1 MSDSHDR
8 RTFLAT
14 LGAAALTLAA
24 RRPIPLISR
33 RRLKR
38 IGLQLYT
45 VRDEMAKDVPK
56 TLERVAQIGYR
67 EVEFAGYF
75 KHTPHEIHE
84 LLERYKLSA
93 PSSHVPYPAKW
104 DDWKKTVADA
114 KKVGHQYVTVAW
126 TPEEQRK
133 GADAYQR
140 VAETFNRAGTE
151 ARKAGLHFAYHNH
164 DYELAAPAGGGAL
177 PLDVLFEHTDPA
189 LVTFEM
195 DLYWMVH
202 GGADPLAYF
211 TKYPGRISLVHVKD
225 AMGDASH
232 TMTEVGKGTID
243 FPKIFA
249 YDADHGAHIKHAFV
263 EHDQPADPFASVTAS
278 YEYLVKMEY

>member
-1 MSDSHDR
+1 MPDSHDR

-24 RRPIPLISR
+24 RRPVPLISR

-93 PSSHVPYPAKW
+93 PSSHVPYPEKW

-114 KKVGHQYVTVAW
+114 KKVGHEYVTVAW
-126 TPEEQRK
+126 TPDEKRQ

-164 DYELAAPAGGGAL
+164 DYELAAPAAGGPL

-211 TKYPGRISLVHVKD
+211 KKYPGRISLVHVKD
-225 AMGDASH
+225 AMAGPEH

-249 YDADHGAHIKHAFV
+249 YDADHGTHIKHAFV
-263 EHDQPADPFASVTAS
+263 EHDQPADAFASAKAS
-278 YEYLVKMEY
+278 FEYLQKMEY

>member
-24 RRPIPLISR
+24 RRPVPLISR

-93 PSSHVPYPAKW
+93 PSSHVPYPEKW
-104 DDWKKTVADA
+104 D
-114 KKVGHQYVTVAW
+114 
-126 TPEEQRK
+126 
-133 GADAYQR
+133 
-140 VAETFNRAGTE
+140 
-151 ARKAGLHFAYHNH
+151 
-164 DYELAAPAGGGAL
+164 
-177 PLDVLFEHTDPA
+177 
-189 LVTFEM
+189 
-195 DLYWMVH
+195 
-202 GGADPLAYF
+202 
-211 TKYPGRISLVHVKD
+211 
-225 AMGDASH
+225 
-232 TMTEVGKGTID
+232 
-243 FPKIFA
+243 
-249 YDADHGAHIKHAFV
+249 
-263 EHDQPADPFASVTAS
+263 
-278 YEYLVKMEY
+278 

>member
-93 PSSHVPYPAKW
+93 PSSHVPYPEKW
-104 DDWKKTVADA
+104 DDWKSTVADA
-114 KKVGHQYVTVAW
+114 KKVGHEYVTVAW
-126 TPEEQRK
+126 TPDEKRQ

-164 DYELAAPAGGGAL
+164 DYELAAPAVGGPL

-211 TKYPGRISLVHVKD
+211 KKYPGRISLVHVKD
-225 AMGDASH
+225 AMAGPEH

-263 EHDQPADPFASVTAS
+263 EHDQPADPFASVKAS
-278 YEYLVKMEY
+278 FEYLQKMEY

>member
-24 RRPIPLISR
+24 RRPVPLITR

-93 PSSHVPYPAKW
+93 PSSHVPYPEKW

-114 KKVGHQYVTVAW
+114 KKVGHEYVTVAW
-126 TPEEQRK
+126 TPDEKRQ

-164 DYELAAPAGGGAL
+164 DYELAAPAVGGPL

-211 TKYPGRISLVHVKD
+211 KKYPGRISLVHVKD
-225 AMGDASH
+225 AMAGPEH

-263 EHDQPADPFASVTAS
+263 EHDQPADPFASVKAS
-278 YEYLVKMEY
+278 FEYLQKMEY

>member
-24 RRPIPLISR
+24 RRPVPLITR

-38 IGLQLYT
+38 
-45 VRDEMAKDVPK
+45 
-56 TLERVAQIGYR
+56 
-67 EVEFAGYF
+67 
-75 KHTPHEIHE
+75 
-84 LLERYKLSA
+84 
-93 PSSHVPYPAKW
+93 
-104 DDWKKTVADA
+104 
-114 KKVGHQYVTVAW
+114 VG
-126 TPEEQRK
+126 
-133 GADAYQR
+133 
-140 VAETFNRAGTE
+140 ETFNRAGTE

-164 DYELAAPAGGGAL
+164 DHELAAPAAGGPL

-211 TKYPGRISLVHVKD
+211 KKYPGRISLVH
-225 AMGDASH
+225 
-232 TMTEVGKGTID
+232 
-243 FPKIFA
+243 
-249 YDADHGAHIKHAFV
+249 
-263 EHDQPADPFASVTAS
+263 
-278 YEYLVKMEY
+278 